1 LRASRKSSRAR
12 VRPSS
17 RRRRIGFLLGAL
29 VGFALVL
36 DACWIEPSRLVIVK
50 EDIDLP
56 SWPEALSGLR
66 VALLSDLHVGC
77 PHWGLLRLR
86 TLVATVNREQPDL
99 IVLAGDYLNDL
110 APGTIVPPPPIAA
123 ELGSLHARLGVV
135 AVLGNHDG
143 WHDGMGVITALS
155 AQGIHVLDD
164 QALRID
170 AHGASFCVLG
180 LTDAE
185 TRKRTAQEELSLA
198 LPGLPLLAVVHE
210 PDIFSQLDGRV
221 SLTLAGHTHG
231 GQVSLPFFGPPIVP
245 SAFGRRYARGH
256 VVEQGRHLFV
266 TSGVGT
272 SRWPI
277 RFGVPPEIVILT
289 LR

>member
-1 LRASRKSSRAR
+1 MFPLNRVQVHPCSRHGC
-12 VRPSS
+12 
-17 RRRRIGFLLGAL
+17 IGFLIAAL
-29 VGFALVL
+29 ASVALVL
-36 DACWIEPSRLVIVK
+36 DACWIEPSRLLIVQ
-50 EDIDLP
+50 EDIELP
-56 SWPEALSGLR
+56 AWPDALSGLR
-66 VALLSDLHVGC
+66 VALLADLHVGS
-77 PHWGLLRLR
+77 PYWGLTRLR
-86 TLVATVNREQPDL
+86 ALVATVNREEPDL

-110 APGTIVPPPPIAA
+110 KPGTIVPPEPVAT
-123 ELGSLHARLGVV
+123 ELGVLRAPLGVV

-143 WHDGMGVITALS
+143 WHNGMGVITALS

-170 AHGASFCVLG
+170 ARGTSFCVLG

-185 TRKRTAQEELSLA
+185 TRTRSPQEELALA
-198 LPGLPLLAVVHE
+198 YPGLPLLVVVHE
-210 PDIFSQLDGRV
+210 PDIFSRLDARA

-231 GQVSLPFFGPPIVP
+231 GQVTLPFFGPPLVP

-256 VVEQGRHLFV
+256 IVEQGRHLFV
-266 TSGVGT
+266 TSGIGT